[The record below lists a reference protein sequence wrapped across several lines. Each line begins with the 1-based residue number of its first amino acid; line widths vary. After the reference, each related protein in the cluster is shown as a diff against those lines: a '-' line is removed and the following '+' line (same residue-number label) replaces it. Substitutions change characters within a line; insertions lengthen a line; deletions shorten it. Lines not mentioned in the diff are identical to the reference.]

1 MGNCLRLLPSTPPA
15 AGGDTDKSDSLIEK
29 NEVGDSTILHQK
41 GENAS
46 TEVRIRISKKQL
58 EELLR
63 RAEVKGL
70 EAKDVLLDLI
80 NVSLGNSIDAHEHQ
94 WRPVLNC
101 IAEEPECLSEHNHSR
116 SY

>member
-1 MGNCLRLLPSTPPA
+1 MGNCLRRLPSTSRA
-15 AGGDTDKSDSLIEK
+15 AGDDTDKSDSLIEK
-29 NEVGDSTILHQK
+29 NEVGDSTILHRK
-41 GENAS
+41 GEIAS

-70 EAKDVLLDLI
+70 DARDLMLDLI
-80 NVSLGNSIDAHEHQ
+80 NVSLGNSIDAHGHQ
-94 WRPVLNC
+94 WRPVLNS